1 MALIKTHLETANMF
15 RSWFGMPINETWV
28 DRANLVDI
36 PYDTSAGIILEYPAM
51 NGTIAVKQ
59 ADVVLVDD
67 FLDFPNPYTLN
78 DLEYYAGKQSPN
90 GPGMTYG
97 VFSIVA
103 NEISPSGCAAYT
115 YDLYSS
121 QPYTRAPWFLY
132 SEQLIDDF
140 TLNGGTHPAYPFLTG
155 MGGANR
161 VAIFGYLGLRLMAN
175 SLNVDPSLPP
185 QIPHLDYRTFYWQGQ
200 AINATSNQ
208 THTTIARLPLNRNLE
223 NANSTF
229 NNSPIPVTIGINATS
244 IGNLPPNGMIVV
256 KNRQYSLNKTV
267 AGNVAQCQPVS
278 SPQGFQPGQFPI
290 SAVDGTA
297 STKWQ
302 PNAANTSSWID
313 VTLPQP
319 YEPITAFYFDWA
331 QSPPKSFSIVFSNDS
346 QWRPEKVVNVAS
358 SNNIAISEPYNATN
372 QAAIVPYSSNTTNVS
387 LSKPVWSGNWA
398 RLIIE
403 GNQNN
408 PATDATGATVAEW
421 AIIGQDAQK
430 VQSYTRS
437 ARKSVRQRS
446 IARMDNWNPWK
457 KEKFLSVG

>member
-28 DRANLVDI
+28 NRANLIDI
-36 PYDTSAGIILEYPAM
+36 PHDTNANIILEYPTM

-59 ADVVLVDD
+59 ADVVLIDD
-67 FLDFPNPYTLN
+67 FLDFPNPYSLS
-78 DLEYYAGKQSPN
+78 DLDYYAAQQSLN

-103 NEISPSGCAAYT
+103 NEISPSGCSTYT
-115 YDLYSS
+115 YNLYSS

-132 SEQLIDDF
+132 SEQLVDDY

-208 THTTIARLPLNRNLE
+208 THTTIFRLPLNRNLE
-223 NANSTF
+223 NANITF
-229 NNSPIPVTIGINATS
+229 NNSPIPVTIGANATS
-244 IGNLPPNGMIVV
+244 IGNLPPNGLIVI
-256 KNRQYSLNKTV
+256 KNRQYSLKNTV
-267 AGNVAQCQPVS
+267 AGNVAQCQPVT

-290 SAVDGTA
+290 AAIDGAA

-313 VTLPQP
+313 VTLSQP
-319 YEPITAFYFDWA
+319 YQPITSFYFDWA
-331 QSPPKSFSIVFSNDS
+331 QSPPTSFSIVFSNDS
-346 QWRPEKVVNVAS
+346 QWRPEKVVNVTS
-358 SNNIAISEPYNATN
+358 SNNITISKPYNAST

-398 RLIIE
+398 RLVIE

-408 PATDATGATVAEW
+408 PAPNATGATVAEW

-430 VQSYTRS
+430 VHSYMPT

-446 IARMDNWNPWK
+446 IARMSNWNPWK
-457 KEKFLSVG
+457 REKF

>member
-1 MALIKTHLETANMF
+1 MALIKTHLQTANMF
-15 RSWFGMPINETWV
+15 RSWFGMPVNETWV
-28 DRANLVDI
+28 NRANLIGI
-36 PYDTSAGIILEYPAM
+36 PYDPSVGLILEYPTM

-59 ADVVLVDD
+59 ADVVLIDD
-67 FLDFPNPYTLN
+67 FLDFPNPYTLD
-78 DLEYYAGKQSPN
+78 DLEYYAGKQSLN

-132 SEQLIDDF
+132 SEQLIDDY

-161 VAIFGYLGLRLMAN
+161 VAIFGYLGLRLMVD

-185 QIPHLDYRTFYWQGQ
+185 QIPYLDYRTFYWQGQ

-208 THTTIARLPLNRNLE
+208 THTTISRLPLDENLE
-223 NANSTF
+223 NANSTYD
-229 NNSPIPVTIGINATS
+229 NSPIPVTFGINNTS
-244 IGNLPPNGMIVV
+244 IGKLPPNGSIVIE
-256 KNRQYSLNKTV
+256 NRQYGLNKTV
-267 AGNVAQCQPVS
+267 AGNVAQCQPVN
-278 SPQGFQPGQFPI
+278 SPQGFQPGQFPV
-290 SAVDGTA
+290 SAVDGA
-297 STKWQ
+297 SSTKWQ
-302 PNAANTSSWID
+302 PNLANTSSWID

-319 YEPITAFYFDWA
+319 YQPITGFFFDWA
-331 QSPPKSFSIVFSNDS
+331 QSPPTSYQIVFSNDS
-346 QWRPEKVVNVAS
+346 QWQPQNVVNVTS
-358 SNNIAISEPYNATN
+358 SNNISISEPYNEAN
-372 QAAIVPYSSNTTNVS
+372 QAEIVPYSSNTTNVS
-387 LSKPVWSGNWA
+387 LPSPVWSGNWA

-408 PATDATGATVAEW
+408 PATGATVAEW

-430 VQSYTRS
+430 IQPYTPL

-446 IARMDNWNPWK
+446 IAQMGNWNLWK
-457 KEKFLSVG
+457 KGKF